1 MLLPSK
7 GTCVGSSQG
16 LFLPWYIQHTL
27 EGVWVG
33 GSQFAAPRPT
43 QLGFGLLCCCLPA
56 HLCFPAFVVSLCLK
70 QSSGQE
76 HRPGT
81 TCSSAQTLRDS
92 HPAFSE
98 TLCCMAPQSLSCHW
112 PLILQFSDFQL
123 GREMTVSLGGRN
135 LPFLLESS
143 ISLEL
148 DLRWGWA
155 AHTIHIFLYFCSNL
169 PNSNYSFTSVNSLLP
184 AAPPPP
190 SIFWFFI

>member
-1 MLLPSK
+1 MDAAVIQLLRSAVQWFFNVNSLK
-7 GTCVGSSQG
+7 GHMCGFFTGPASAVVHTAHTGRCVGG
-16 LFLPWYIQHTL
+16 
-27 EGVWVG
+27 GVSVRCPPPH
-33 GSQFAAPRPT
+33 SA
-43 QLGFGLLCCCLPA
+43 GFGLLCCCLPA

-81 TCSSAQTLRDS
+81 TCSGAQTLRDS

-98 TLCCMAPQSLSCHW
+98 TLCCMSPLSLSCHG

-123 GREMTVSLGGRN
+123 GREMTVSLRGRN

-148 DLRWGWA
+148 DLRWG
-155 AHTIHIFLYFCSNL
+155 
-169 PNSNYSFTSVNSLLP
+169 
-184 AAPPPP
+184 
-190 SIFWFFI
+190 